1 MYSLTLII
9 NDWKNLAI
17 GKFVKIQRHYLNE
30 KHWKKIGNKIGYVVP
45 LGYDA
50 VLQTTGLTYI

>member
-1 MYSLTLII
+1 M
-9 NDWKNLAI
+9 AI

-50 VLQTTGLTYI
+50 VLQTTGLMYI